1 MARMRARVGATL
13 RLVVDGIAGPML
25 LARMMV
31 EVAKSLPT
39 EPTIAFSFSTTVFK
53 YD

>member
-1 MARMRARVGATL
+1 MGATL

-25 LARMMV
+25 LARMIV
-31 EVAKSLPT
+31 EVAKSL
-39 EPTIAFSFSTTVFK
+39 PTIAFSFSTTVFK